1 MQLLQKI
8 KPHDWEN
15 IPELVNFHADLP
27 KNPYCTDQK
36 GVCHP
41 RNKPHAIKHGY
52 IQPNHPAVI
61 KWLVFD
67 IDTPN
72 ALFAYHDNNL
82 PRPQF
87 IVRNPNNGHAH
98 YCYRLTE
105 PVGMWGKSSVKAIE
119 YLRAVYNA
127 LATALGAD
135 KGYSG
140 NLIKNPYSSQH
151 ETYITGAKPSY
162 ITGAKPSYT
171 LAELADFL
179 DLTAPKDPTP
189 QNDDFFGR
197 NCTLFHT
204 VRKTAYR
211 IADHYSEQQLYRE
224 LLILLEKNNLTF
236 DTRLHYNE
244 LKHIAKSITRY
255 CKSPRF
261 KAKQAQYN
269 AKFSQLQAQRG
280 SKGGKVSKRP
290 PIANSEATLK
300 PWEQMGISRITY
312 YRRKK
317 KNDTG

>member
-1 MQLLQKI
+1 MYALQKI
-8 KPHDWEN
+8 TPTDWETF
-15 IPELVNFHADLP
+15 PELNSFHADLP
-27 KNPYCTDQK
+27 KNPYCTDEK
-36 GVCHP
+36 GVCFP
-41 RNKPHAIKHGY
+41 RHKRTAIKHAY
-52 IQPNHPAVI
+52 IQPNHPATI

-72 ALFAYHDNNL
+72 AIFAYHDNHL

-87 IVRNPNNGHAH
+87 IVRNPENGHAH
-98 YCYRLTE
+98 YCYRLTTE
-105 PVGMWGKSSVKAIE
+105 VGTWGKSSVKAIE

-151 ETYITGAKPSY
+151 ETYLTGV
-162 ITGAKPSYT
+162 KPSYT
-171 LAELADFL
+171 LAELADYL
-179 DLTAPKDPTP
+179 DLSTP
-189 QNDDFFGR
+189 SEQQADNDDFFSR
-197 NCTLFHT
+197 NCTLFNQ

-211 IADHYSEQQLYRE
+211 INVDHYSEQQLYRE
-224 LLILLEKNNLTF
+224 LLILLEKNNLAF
-236 DTRLHYNE
+236 DTQLHYNE

-290 PIANSEATLK
+290 PVATSEQTLK
-300 PWEQMGISRITY
+300 PWEQMGISRATY
-312 YRRKK
+312 YSRKK
-317 KNDTG
+317 LGKI

>member
-1 MQLLQKI
+1 MYQLKKI
-8 KPHDWEN
+8 YFSKFNLLSEN
-15 IPELVNFHADLP
+15 TPIADFYSDLP
-27 KNPYCTDQK
+27 KNPYCTDEK
-36 GVCHP
+36 GTCYARH
-41 RNKPHAIKHGY
+41 KPTAIKHAY

-87 IVRNPNNGHAH
+87 IVRNPHNGHAH

-127 LATALGAD
+127 LSKALGAD
-135 KGYSG
+135 SGYSG

-151 ETYITGAKPSY
+151 ETYL
-162 ITGAKPSYT
+162 TGAKPSYT
-171 LAELADFL
+171 LAELADYL
-179 DLTAPKDPTP
+179 DLSTP
-189 QNDDFFGR
+189 SEPQAENDDFFSR
-197 NCTLFHT
+197 NCTLFNQ

-224 LLILLEKNNLTF
+224 LLILLEKNNLAF

-300 PWEQMGISRITY
+300 PWEQMGISRKTY
-312 YRRKK
+312 YKRKQK
-317 KNDTG
+317 SALGG